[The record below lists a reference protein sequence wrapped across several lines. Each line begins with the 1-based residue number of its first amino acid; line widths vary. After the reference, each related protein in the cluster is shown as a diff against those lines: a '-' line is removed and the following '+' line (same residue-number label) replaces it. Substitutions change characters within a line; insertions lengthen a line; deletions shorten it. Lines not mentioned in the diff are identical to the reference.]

1 MNEQSSTVPPAQ
13 PSQDPLKPV
22 AYDQYGQP
30 LYAHPPVLPP
40 ADTSSTEPKPV
51 RSEKEAQQRV
61 AEGDVQPQVV
71 YMTRSIDPHQQDI
84 SPEVKAKHE
93 ESLKRYRH
101 LNLSEGEYVISAIKR
116 HPIGLVSIWSVV
128 AIAVLL
134 VFIGFPV
141 LLSSSTFLGGSGL
154 SAGAIMSGG
163 IMLLLAAVLFV
174 LGGII
179 ATVVYQANRFY
190 LTNESVIQHIQTSLF
205 SKKDQ
210 TISLANIEDA
220 SYRQQGIIQ
229 TLLNYGSIRLST
241 EGEETTYRFNFVAN
255 PKKEVDRLNNAV
267 EAFKNFRPVDA
278 DD

>member
-1 MNEQSSTVPPAQ
+1 MNEQQPTVPPAQ
-13 PSQDPLKPV
+13 PQQNSPKPV

-30 LYAHPPVLPP
+30 LYAHPPAPQPEQPP
-40 ADTSSTEPKPV
+40 VQANKAG
-51 RSEKEAQQRV
+51 SEQQAQQNV
-61 AEGDVQPQVV
+61 AEGDTQPQVV

-84 SPEVKAKHE
+84 SPEVKAKHDI
-93 ESLKRYRH
+93 SLKQYKH

-116 HPIGLVSIWSVV
+116 HPIGLVSIWAIV
-128 AIAVLL
+128 AVAVLL
-134 VFIGFPV
+134 VFIGFPI
-141 LLSSSTFLGGSGL
+141 LLNSGAFLGGKGL
-154 SAGAIMSGG
+154 SPGAIMSGG

-220 SYRQQGIIQ
+220 SYRQQGILQ
-229 TLLNYGSIRLST
+229 TLLNYGAIRLST

-267 EAFKNFRPVDA
+267 EAFKNFRPVDG